1 MDDENAFIDDERY
14 EADPEIDP
22 EEACRE
28 LESEDPDDKAVQDV
42 MDKVVNHA
50 GSIMNYALQYSSG
63 ELPFVVTG
71 IYLAANMLNSILP
84 DAGRE
89 LVSIILQNTQSTVIN
104 CSELMRQMEEEDDDA
119 PG

>member
-1 MDDENAFIDDERY
+1 MAENERFDDEPY
-14 EADPEIDP
+14 EENLEIDP
-22 EEACRE
+22 GEACRE

-42 MDKVVNHA
+42 MDKVVNYA
-50 GSIMNYALQYSSG
+50 GSIMDYALQYSSG

-84 DAGRE
+84 DASRE
-89 LVSIILQNTQSTVIN
+89 LVNVILQNTQSTVIN

-119 PG
+119 AG